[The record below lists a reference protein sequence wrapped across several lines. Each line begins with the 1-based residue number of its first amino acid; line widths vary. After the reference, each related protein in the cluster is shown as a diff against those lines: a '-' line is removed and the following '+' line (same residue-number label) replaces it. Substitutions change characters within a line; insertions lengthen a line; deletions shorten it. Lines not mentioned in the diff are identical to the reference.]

1 MINQPTILLNTILT
15 YLGPI
20 IEAAGHHI
28 DPTTGMIVDNVTGQR
43 IAYMNP
49 RYQEGE
55 SDDSVP
61 SVIVPVVPLNYEHF
75 GVIREDPGLETFNP
89 FSNPKHISA
98 ILYKLKKVLIPF
110 VLSPV
115 TLNKAHSEEEI
126 DTLDEYLQLYNRT
139 DKQKYFEVGIVST
152 ETPEMPKE
160 IIKAAGESHCQATWN
175 LCVLIYNNYV
185 NTDQKK
191 PKKEFSN
198 LDLSWRKIN
207 RRMEEWDKEKKLI
220 ISEIK
225 QENKNIVDDSNEMM
239 NFSANEGYNP
249 DVNIPLFSQ
258 PTEYVSE
265 DEMDS
270 FLTSLFDPEDL
281 KPYIPPV
288 TTDEIAP
295 HVEDQ
300 VIEVRGS
307 IPEVSDSELDVA
319 QDNMN
324 KMLLNEIQ
332 HEVPSQVMMGES
344 IETTS
349 VNQSEEINVPDG
361 VLKSNQN
368 TNMFGENY
376 QNFNQAGKIDD
387 LPRSEPEVQHPTKL
401 VLGGGTKGPQMTKN
415 PQVFVPQQTSPYGAP
430 MGMNMNPMMGGGYGM
445 NPMIGIGMQ
454 NQFNPFGNMK
464 SNIEEMDLTGGS
476 KFLNP
481 YGAF

>member
-61 SVIVPVVPLNYEHF
+61 SVIVPVVPLNHEHF
-75 GVIREDPGLETFNP
+75 GVIREDPGLEIFNP

-126 DTLDEYLQLYNRT
+126 DSLDEYLQLYNRT
-139 DKQKYFEVGIVST
+139 DNREYFEVGIVST

-160 IIKAAGESHCQATWN
+160 ILKAAGKSHCQATWN

-220 ISEIK
+220 VSEIK

-249 DVNIPLFSQ
+249 DVNIPLFSR
-258 PTEYVSE
+258 PIEYVSE

-281 KPYIPPV
+281 KPYTPPV
-288 TTDEIAP
+288 TTDEVAP
-295 HVEDQ
+295 QVEDQ
-300 VIEVRGS
+300 VIEVQGS
-307 IPEVSDSELDVA
+307 IPEVSDSELEIA

-324 KMLLNEIQ
+324 KMLLNEMQ
-332 HEVPSQVMMGES
+332 HEVPPQVMVGET
-344 IETTS
+344 IETS
-349 VNQSEEINVPDG
+349 SMNQSEEISVPDG

-368 TNMFGENY
+368 TDMFGGNY
-376 QNFNQAGKIDD
+376 QNFSQTGKIDD
-387 LPRSEPEVQHPTKL
+387 LPQSEPKVQQPEKL
-401 VLGGGTKGPQMTKN
+401 VLGGGTKGPQMTRN
-415 PQVFVPQQTSPYGAP
+415 PQVFMPQQQPQFGMQ

-445 NPMIGIGMQ
+445 NPMIGMGIQ

>member
-28 DPTTGMIVDNVTGQR
+28 DPTTGMIVDNITGQR

-61 SVIVPVVPLNYEHF
+61 SVIVPVVPLNHEHF
-75 GVIREDPGLETFNP
+75 GVIREDPRLEIFNP

-115 TLNKAHSEEEI
+115 TLNKAHSEEEM
-126 DTLDEYLQLYNRT
+126 DALDEYLQLYNRT
-139 DKQKYFEVGIVST
+139 DNREYFEVGIVST

-160 IIKAAGESHCQATWN
+160 ILKAAGQSHCQATWN

-220 ISEIK
+220 VSEIK

-249 DVNIPLFSQ
+249 DVNIPLFSR
-258 PTEYVSE
+258 PIEYVSE

-281 KPYIPPV
+281 KPYTPPV
-288 TTDEIAP
+288 TTDEVAP
-295 HVEDQ
+295 QVEDQ
-300 VIEVRGS
+300 VIEVQGS
-307 IPEVSDSELDVA
+307 IPEVSDSELEVA

-324 KMLLNEIQ
+324 KMLLNEMQ
-332 HEVPSQVMMGES
+332 HEVPPQVMIGEA
-344 IETTS
+344 IETS
-349 VNQSEEINVPDG
+349 SMNQSEEISVPDG

-368 TNMFGENY
+368 TDMFDGNY
-376 QNFNQAGKIDD
+376 QNFSQTGKIDD
-387 LPRSEPEVQHPTKL
+387 LPQSEPEVQQPAKL
-401 VLGGGTKGPQMTKN
+401 VLGGGIKGPQMTRN
-415 PQVFVPQQTSPYGAP
+415 PQVFIPQQQQQFGMQ
-430 MGMNMNPMMGGGYGM
+430 MGMNPMMGGGYGM
-445 NPMIGIGMQ
+445 NPMMGMGMQ

>member
-61 SVIVPVVPLNYEHF
+61 SVIVPVVPLNHEHF
-75 GVIREDPGLETFNP
+75 GVIREDPGLEIFNP

-115 TLNKAHSEEEI
+115 TLNKAHSEEEM
-126 DTLDEYLQLYNRT
+126 DALDEYLQLYNRT
-139 DKQKYFEVGIVST
+139 DNREYFEVGIVST

-160 IIKAAGESHCQATWN
+160 ILKAAGQSHCQATWN

-220 ISEIK
+220 VSEIK

-249 DVNIPLFSQ
+249 DVNIPLFSR
-258 PTEYVSE
+258 PIEYVSE

-281 KPYIPPV
+281 KPYTPPV
-288 TTDEIAP
+288 TTDEVAP
-295 HVEDQ
+295 QVEDQ
-300 VIEVRGS
+300 VVEVQGS
-307 IPEVSDSELDVA
+307 IPEVSDSELEVA

-324 KMLLNEIQ
+324 KMLLNEMQ
-332 HEVPSQVMMGES
+332 HEVPPQVMMGET
-344 IETTS
+344 IETS
-349 VNQSEEINVPDG
+349 SMNQSEEISVPDG

-368 TNMFGENY
+368 TDMFGGNY
-376 QNFNQAGKIDD
+376 QNFSQTGKIDD
-387 LPRSEPEVQHPTKL
+387 LPQSEPEVQQPVKL
-401 VLGGGTKGPQMTKN
+401 VLGGGIKGPQMTRN
-415 PQVFVPQQTSPYGAP
+415 PQVFIPQQQQQFGMQ
-430 MGMNMNPMMGGGYGM
+430 MGMNPMMGGGYGM
-445 NPMIGIGMQ
+445 NPMMCMGMQ